1 MEDKSVLVGM
11 SGGIDST
18 AVCRI
23 LLSQSYRVVGLT
35 LVTCDASLKAAAEAR
50 ELASVLGIEHHVAD
64 VRNEFEELVVRP
76 FIDSYMQGFTPNP
89 CVTCNPLVKFR
100 MLEEWA
106 DRLGCKYIA
115 TGHYVRLKT
124 IDEKVY
130 ICAGDDARKDQS
142 YFLWRLTQGQL
153 KRLLLPLGGREKS
166 DIVEYLR
173 DNGFERVAG
182 GGESMEVCFIPGDYR
197 DFLRLRVPSIDTI
210 PGSGSFVDEN
220 GRFLGKHAG
229 FPFYTIGQR
238 KGLGIALG
246 YPAYVLKINAAKNT
260 VMLGREELLQTSHM
274 LVEAP
279 EWVAFPPVDNLMVRV
294 RYRGKPVPCE
304 PPVQVGE
311 NLWLVHLL
319 EAVSAVAPGQSA
331 VFYVGDTIVGGAF
344 IASQRGI
351 NQWIAKNDE

>member
-1 MEDKSVLVGM
+1 M
-11 SGGIDST
+11 
-18 AVCRI
+18 
-23 LLSQSYRVVGLT
+23 
-35 LVTCDASLKAAAEAR
+35 
-50 ELASVLGIEHHVAD
+50 
-64 VRNEFEELVVRP
+64 
-76 FIDSYMQGFTPNP
+76 
-89 CVTCNPLVKFR
+89 
-100 MLEEWA
+100 
-106 DRLGCKYIA
+106 
-115 TGHYVRLKT
+115 
-124 IDEKVY
+124 
-130 ICAGDDARKDQS
+130 
-142 YFLWRLTQGQL
+142 
-153 KRLLLPLGGREKS
+153 
-166 DIVEYLR
+166 
-173 DNGFERVAG
+173 
-182 GGESMEVCFIPGDYR
+182 
-197 DFLRLRVPSIDTI
+197 RLRVPTIDSV

-279 EWVAFPPVDNLMVRV
+279 EWVSAPPADNLMVRV
-294 RYRGKPVPCE
+294 RYRGKPVPFE

-351 NQWIAKNDE
+351 NQWIVKDDE